1 MCYQILLGNATNQE
15 HLQLCSFRTFD
26 GINIWA
32 DANHWRL
39 PRFKMSCCTWA
50 SFKTLVFVGMLTAKF
65 WAYLNPQSEPQFYNR
80 FLKKLS
86 QCCFLE
92 SSRRNAWINQ
102 CWCTLLT
109 SLLRKKKKKKKLSE
123 DNTKA
128 SQNFIVESWRSYLSV
143 AFSKV
148 SRRNAWINQC
158 WCILLTSLLRK
169 KKKLSGDNSKA
180 SQNFIAQSWR
190 SNLFLEISR
199 RNEWINNLWCVLVT
213 SLLLQKN
220 K

>member
-1 MCYQILLGNATNQE
+1 M
-15 HLQLCSFRTFD
+15 
-26 GINIWA
+26 
-32 DANHWRL
+32 
-39 PRFKMSCCTWA
+39 
-50 SFKTLVFVGMLTAKF
+50 
-65 WAYLNPQSEPQFYNR
+65 
-80 FLKKLS
+80 KKLS

-92 SSRRNAWINQ
+92 SSRRNTWPWINQ

-109 SLLRKKKKKKKLSE
+109 SLLRKKKKKLSE
-123 DNTKA
+123 DTTKA

-158 WCILLTSLLRK
+158 WCISSLLRK

-199 RNEWINNLWCVLVT
+199 RNEWINNLWCVLLT
-213 SLLLQKN
+213 NLLLQKKKINNN
-220 K
+220 KIQTKSL

>member
-32 DANHWRL
+32 DANHWHL
-39 PRFKMSCCTWA
+39 PRFKMCCCTWA

-92 SSRRNAWINQ
+92 SF
-102 CWCTLLT
+102 
-109 SLLRKKKKKKKLSE
+109 KKKRM
-123 DNTKA
+123 D
-128 SQNFIVESWRSYLSV
+128 
-143 AFSKV
+143 
-148 SRRNAWINQC
+148 NQC

-199 RNEWINNLWCVLVT
+199 RNEWINNLRCVLLT
-213 SLLLQKN
+213 NLLLQK
-220 K
+220 KIIIIIIK

>member
-65 WAYLNPQSEPQFYNR
+65 RAYLNPQSEPQFYNR

-92 SSRRNAWINQ
+92 SYRRSAWINQ

-109 SLLRKKKKKKKLSE
+109 SLLRKKKRRKKAFGRQHQGEPEFYSRVLKKLSQCSLLE
-123 DNTKA
+123 SFKKKRMDKSVLMYFANQPA
-128 SQNFIVESWRSYLSV
+128 SQKEK
-143 AFSKV
+143 AFG
-148 SRRNAWINQC
+148 RQQQ
-158 WCILLTSLLRK
+158 
-169 KKKLSGDNSKA
+169 G
-180 SQNFIAQSWR
+180 
-190 SNLFLEISR
+190 
-199 RNEWINNLWCVLVT
+199 
-213 SLLLQKN
+213 
-220 K
+220 

>member
-86 QCCFLE
+86 QCCF
-92 SSRRNAWINQ
+92 RF
-102 CWCTLLT
+102 
-109 SLLRKKKKKKKLSE
+109 KKKRMDKSVLMYFA
-123 DNTKA
+123 NQPA
-128 SQNFIVESWRSYLSV
+128 SQKEK
-143 AFSKV
+143 AFG
-148 SRRNAWINQC
+148 REQQ
-158 WCILLTSLLRK
+158 
-169 KKKLSGDNSKA
+169 GEPE
-180 SQNFIAQSWR
+180 FIAQSWR
-190 SNLFLEISR
+190 SNLFLEIFR

-213 SLLLQKN
+213 SRHLLLQKN

>member
-1 MCYQILLGNATNQE
+1 MCYQILLGNAINQE

-65 WAYLNPQSEPQFYNR
+65 RAYLNPQSKPQFYNR

-109 SLLRKKKKKKKLSE
+109 SLLRKTTV
-123 DNTKA
+123 TKA
-128 SQNFIVESWRSYLSV
+128 SQNFIVEFWRSYLSV
-143 AFSKV
+143 AVSKV
-148 SRRNAWINQC
+148 PRRNAWINQC
-158 WCILLTSLLRK
+158 WWILLTSLLKLRQK
-169 KKKLSGDNSKA
+169 KAFGR
-180 SQNFIAQSWR
+180 QHQGWPQF
-190 SNLFLEISR
+190 
-199 RNEWINNLWCVLVT
+199 
-213 SLLLQKN
+213 
-220 K
+220 